1 MSDKASQETEPADT
15 YGGARPEAG
24 SETADQSLLTHDAST
39 NASQRFDSVV
49 PIVGGALVVLIIG
62 WVLGVAAPAADRS
75 YITPTSV
82 AESRKT
88 ASSAFDTAAARGR
101 KLYVSEGCYTCHTQ
115 QVRPIITDAYLGPV
129 TAPGDYAYDDP
140 QLLGTQ
146 RIGPDLSH
154 IGSRDLGKDAQK
166 LGEYL
171 RDPRKERPWSTMP
184 SFAYLSDQE
193 LQDLVAYLQTLK

>member
-1 MSDKASQETEPADT
+1 MSDKASQEREPVDTES
-15 YGGARPEAG
+15 GARPEAR
-24 SETADQSLLTHDAST
+24 SEGADQSVPTHEASST
-39 NASQRFDSVV
+39 APQRFDSVI
-49 PIVGGALVVLIIG
+49 PIVGGALIVLMLG
-62 WVLGVAAPAADRS
+62 WMLGVMAPAADRS
-75 YITPTSV
+75 YTTPTSV

-88 ASSAFDTAAARGR
+88 SSSAFDTAAARGR
-101 KLYVSEGCYTCHTQ
+101 KLYISEGCYTCHTQ
-115 QVRPIITDAYLGPV
+115 QVRPILTDAYLGPV
-129 TAPGDYAYDDP
+129 TAPGDYAYEDP

-154 IGSRDLGKDAQK
+154 IGSRELGKDAQK